1 MNNIKEKLKDNKTVI
16 GTWVNSASPIISEIM
31 AQQELDFVCIDA
43 EHSPVDINNIF
54 SLFQGIT
61 SGNSKCAPAVRIH
74 GSDYSL
80 TKRYMDLGA
89 ELIIAPLI
97 NNSEEAKI
105 FIDAVKYPPIGK
117 RGLGFCRGNRYGENV
132 LEYYNNINNSIVTA
146 IQIEDI
152 SAIDNLDNILELGNI
167 DVVFIGPFDLS
178 ASMGIPG
185 DFENKGFI
193 NAKDRILQAC
203 KKHDVCAGIHVVN
216 PDSDEVIERISE
228 GYKMIAFSLDI
239 TIISNVIKENM
250 SKINKYLTQYA

>member
-1 MNNIKEKLKDNKTVI
+1 
-16 GTWVNSASPIISEIM
+16 
-31 AQQELDFVCIDA
+31 
-43 EHSPVDINNIF
+43 
-54 SLFQGIT
+54 
-61 SGNSKCAPAVRIH
+61 
-74 GSDYSL
+74 
-80 TKRYMDLGA
+80 
-89 ELIIAPLI
+89 
-97 NNSEEAKI
+97 
-105 FIDAVKYPPIGK
+105 
-117 RGLGFCRGNRYGENV
+117 
-132 LEYYNNINNSIVTA
+132 
-146 IQIEDI
+146 EDI